1 MPIQT
6 LSIDYDGLPE
16 DVAGRREALLEAFA
30 EQLFRARNGRV
41 ASVGRLLSESAARDA
56 LGTIHAKPYNEL
68 ARFGPEVALPGA
80 GVAKAALDNYIHYLL
95 AIFTNVGS
103 DVRIGPRHALR
114 YRLVAEVID
123 VETHEV
129 VEETVINRDTE
140 KALMSYFGRWL
151 NRYGASSKSGDAA
164 GAG

>member
-6 LSIDYDGLPE
+6 LSIDFDGLPE

-41 ASVGRLLSESAARDA
+41 AAVGRLLTESAARDA
-56 LGTIHAKPYNEL
+56 LGTIHAKAYNEL
-68 ARFGPEVALPGA
+68 ARFGPDVASPGA
-80 GVAKAALDNYIHYLL
+80 GVAKAALDNYIHHLL
-95 AIFTNVGS
+95 AIFTNIGS
-103 DVRIGPRHALR
+103 DVRIGPQHALR

-129 VEETVINRDTE
+129 IEETVINRDTE

-151 NRYGASSKSGDAA
+151 NRYGASAESGDTASA
-164 GAG
+164 G

>member
-6 LSIDYDGLPE
+6 LSINFGELPE
-16 DVAGRREALLEAFA
+16 DVARRREALLEAFA

-68 ARFGPEVALPGA
+68 ARFGPEAASPGA
-80 GVAKAALDNYIHYLL
+80 GVAKATLDNYIQHLL
-95 AIFTNVGS
+95 AIFANIGS
-103 DVRIGPRHALR
+103 DVRIGPRYALR

-129 VEETVINRDTE
+129 VEETVINRDTD

-151 NRYGASSKSGDAA
+151 NRYGASEESGDTA